1 MRVKTIVDED
11 FLNYKKPTMYIG
23 TAFCD
28 GKCCKEANIPISV
41 CQNDEWRSAQIINM
55 SDDTIIQRYL
65 MNDITKAIC
74 FAGLEPFQQYDE
86 MFNFIRKL
94 RTDYGCD
101 DTIVIYTGFNKEEIE
116 SQVKILSKFKN
127 IIIKYGRYIPDQKRH
142 LDDVLG
148 VYLASDNQYAE
159 VVS

>member
-1 MRVKTIVDED
+1 MTINILVDED
-11 FLNYKKPTMYIG
+11 FLNYTTPTMYIG

-28 GKCCKEANIPISV
+28 GKCCKEANIPISI
-41 CQNDEWRSAQIINM
+41 CQNDEWRSAQIINIP
-55 SDDTIIQRYL
+55 DDTIIQRYL

-86 MFNFIRKL
+86 MFNFIKKL
-94 RTDYGCD
+94 RTDYNCD

-116 SQVKILSKFKN
+116 SQVRILSQFKN
-127 IIIKYGRYIPDQKRH
+127 IIIKYGRYVPDQKRH

-159 VVS
+159 VIS